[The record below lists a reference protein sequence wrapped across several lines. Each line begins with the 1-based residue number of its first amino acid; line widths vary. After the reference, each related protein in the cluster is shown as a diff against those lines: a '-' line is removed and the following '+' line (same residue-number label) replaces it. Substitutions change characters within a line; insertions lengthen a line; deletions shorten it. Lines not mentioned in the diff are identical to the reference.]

1 MKLERL
7 LTLLMLLLER
17 KSIKAS
23 ELAEIFDVSKRTIYR
38 DVDSLANA
46 GIPIYTTT
54 GPNGGIHIMEEYKVR
69 KQLFTKNDLISLV
82 TSLSTM
88 EPALP
93 EQTFKH
99 ALAKLQSLVSKEVY
113 EEVKR
118 QSEVVVVDLVGWKP
132 DTRENK
138 YLTLFK
144 EAMANHRLV
153 TFDYFSGKQQATT
166 REIEP
171 YRLLHKGNSWYI
183 QGYCLLREE
192 IRTFRFSRIEKLSS
206 LTTTFVPRD
215 FPIEN
220 FEQALKKDY
229 ALVEVT
235 IKFPEKHRREIIG
248 LWGDQVVEHHKN
260 GEYTAK
266 VLILDNV
273 QGYQTL
279 LTMGASCEVIA
290 PKRVRKYLTDT
301 IDSLIKIY
309 KPE

>member
-1 MKLERL
+1 MKVERL

-17 KSIKAS
+17 KNIKAT
-23 ELAEIFDVSKRTIYR
+23 ELAEILAVSKRTIYR

-82 TSLSTM
+82 TSLTTM
-88 EPALP
+88 EPTLP
-93 EQTFKH
+93 EQTFKY
-99 ALAKLQSLVSKEVY
+99 ALAKLQSLVSKEIY

-118 QSEVVVVDLVGWKP
+118 QSEAVVVDLAGWKP
-132 DTRENK
+132 DTRENG

-144 EAMANHRLV
+144 EAMANHQLV

-171 YRLLHKGNSWYI
+171 YRLLHKGSSWYI
-183 QGYCLLREE
+183 QGYCLLRKEV
-192 IRTFRFSRIEKLSS
+192 RTFRFSRIEKLSS
-206 LTTTFVPRD
+206 LPTTFVPRD
-215 FPIEN
+215 FSVEN
-220 FEQALKKDY
+220 FEQTLEKDY
-229 ALVEVT
+229 PLVEVT
-235 IKFPEKHRREIIG
+235 IKFPENHKREIIG
-248 LWGDQVVEHHKN
+248 LWGDQVIEHRKN

-266 VLILDNV
+266 VLILDTV

-279 LTMGASCEVIA
+279 LAMGASCEVTA

-301 IDSLIKIY
+301 IASLTKIY